1 MALQSGQGGR
11 SEGAREVEMNDGTGT
26 DQEMNM
32 NAAAAAAIIAEA
44 DARARPVLRPDHR
57 VTFLVWGV
65 IWFIGDGLMWL
76 AVRGQHPYHGP
87 NPGGYAALVLLT
99 VLVGL
104 ASVAQS
110 RAESGVRGL
119 SVVRRWTFSLS
130 ALAGLGGAFLVEG
143 ALVRAGASRPVV
155 GVFEAV
161 APLLVIG
168 LLYLARFSAEP
179 DWAVAGLGLW
189 LVLVAAAGA
198 YAGPQNVWAV
208 TTLAVGPAFLLVAAL
223 DHRRQRA

>member
-1 MALQSGQGGR
+1 
-11 SEGAREVEMNDGTGT
+11 MNDGSGT
-26 DQEMNM
+26 DQGMNM
-32 NAAAAAAIIAEA
+32 NAADAAAIMAEA
-44 DARARPVLRPDHR
+44 GSRARHTLRPDHR
-57 VTFLVWGV
+57 VSFLVWGA
-65 IWFIGDGLMWL
+65 IWFLGDGLMWL

-99 VLVGL
+99 VLVAL
-104 ASVAQS
+104 ASIAQS

-119 SVVRRWTFSLS
+119 SVVRRWAFSLS

-143 ALVRAGASRPVV
+143 ALVHAGASRPVV

-168 LLYLARFSAEP
+168 LLYLARFSAEL

-189 LVLVAAAGA
+189 LVLVAAVGA

-208 TTLAVGPAFLLVAAL
+208 ATLAVGPAFVLVAAL
-223 DHRRQRA
+223 EHRRQRA